1 MSDLAWSYTDG
12 TSTVEFIPLGR
23 APVWKGEARISEK
36 QLIGTKTSEINV
48 FGATSPRLALTVLLD
63 GQTDM
68 LALLTLD
75 ATQGV
80 LTMDAGATK
89 EVTLMVGQVASG
101 ELDGTFIAQ
110 VTFVE
115 VS

>member
-1 MSDLAWSYTDG
+1 MSDLTWSYTDG
-12 TSTVEFIPLGR
+12 GETVEFIPLGR
-23 APVWKGEARISEK
+23 APVWKGESRTSER
-36 QLIGTKTSEINV
+36 QLIGTKKSEINV
-48 FGATSPRLALTVLLD
+48 FGAMSKRLQLSILLD

-75 ATQGV
+75 ATEGV

-89 EVTLMVGQVASG
+89 DVTLLVGQVVSG
-101 ELDGTFIAQ
+101 ELDGTFIASI
-110 VTFVE
+110 TFVE

>member
-1 MSDLAWSYTDG
+1 MSDLTWSYTDG

-23 APVWKGEARISEK
+23 APVWKGEARTSEK

-48 FGATSPRLALTVLLD
+48 FGATSPRLVLSILLD

-68 LALLTLD
+68 LALLALD
-75 ATQGV
+75 ATQGF
-80 LTMDAGATK
+80 LTMDGDVTK
-89 EVTLMVGQVASG
+89 EVTLLVGQVASG

-110 VTFVE
+110 ITFVE
-115 VS
+115 VT

>member
-1 MSDLAWSYTDG
+1 MSDLSWSYTDG
-12 TSTVEFIPLGR
+12 VGTVEFIPIGR
-23 APVWKGEARISEK
+23 APVWKGDARTSEK

-48 FGATSPRLALTVLLD
+48 FGATSKRLQLSVLLD

-68 LALLTLD
+68 LDLLTLD

-89 EVTLMVGQVASG
+89 NVVLLVGQVASG

-110 VTFVE
+110 ITFVE